1 MHLSAI
7 TIKVYRLKITIDVPM
22 PSDSIIYTPYTLP
35 CGVVVRNRL
44 VKAAMEENMSSAG
57 SLPGSALYTLYR
69 YWAHGNLGMVITGN
83 VMVDRES
90 MTGPGGVVLD
100 KNSPLEPF
108 ERWAKI
114 IKSNGALAVMQ
125 INHPGR
131 QVFKAMQGKAIAP
144 SAVPLKMG
152 KHSKLF
158 AVPKEMT
165 CQDIHDVCKRF
176 VETAVQAQKAGF
188 DGVEIHAAHG
198 YLLTQFLS
206 PLTNQRQDEW
216 GGSIINRA
224 RLLIN
229 IVSQIRAVCPSGF
242 IVMVKLNS
250 ADFQRNGFSFDDACE
265 VVRRLEALG
274 VDVVELSGGSY
285 EAPAMQGQT
294 RDDTTLAREAYFLEF
309 AHTLETKTD
318 IPLMTTGGIKRAEVA
333 VKVIQQGCSLVGL
346 ASALAIT
353 PDLAKK
359 WHQEWRYSGV
369 IPHCTWK
376 DKSLASLANM
386 AMVRRQLR
394 RLGNN
399 LTTLRSP
406 SPLWSLVLDVMHR
419 KSMTKRDVN
428 AKNGSV
434 QLTSQESS
442 SGKNVT
448 ASSASASNVSADQPS
463 NQSSK

>member
-1 MHLSAI
+1 MS
-7 TIKVYRLKITIDVPM
+7 
-22 PSDSIIYTPYTLP
+22 SDSILYSPYTLP
-35 CGVVVRNRL
+35 CGVTARNRL
-44 VKAAMEENMSSAG
+44 VKAAMEENMSSMG
-57 SLPGSALYTLYR
+57 NIPGESLYSLYR

-83 VMVDRES
+83 VMVDKGA
-90 MTGPGGVVLD
+90 MTGPGGVA
-100 KNSPLEPF
+100 LEKDTDIAPF
-108 ERWAKI
+108 QKWAKI
-114 IKSNGALAVMQ
+114 IKSNGALAIMQ

-131 QVFKAMQGKAIAP
+131 QVFKAMKGKAMAP
-144 SAVPLKMG
+144 SAVPLDMG

-158 AVPKEMT
+158 AQPREMT

-176 VETAVQAQKAGF
+176 VQTAKQAEKAGF

-229 IVSQIRAVCPSGF
+229 IVSQVRAVCAKDF

-250 ADFQRNGFSFDDACE
+250 ADFQKNGFSFDDACE
-265 VVRRLEALG
+265 VVNRLEALG

-309 AHTLETKTD
+309 AQALVSKTD

-333 VKVIQQGCSLVGL
+333 EEVIEQGCALVGL

-359 WHQEWRYSGV
+359 WQQEWAYSGI
-369 IPHCTWK
+369 IPHCSWK

-406 SPLWSLVLDVMHR
+406 SPLWSLILDMLHR
-419 KSMTKRDVN
+419 KKMTKRDV
-428 AKNGSV
+428 G
-434 QLTSQESS
+434 
-442 SGKNVT
+442 
-448 ASSASASNVSADQPS
+448 
-463 NQSSK
+463 

>member
-1 MHLSAI
+1 MS
-7 TIKVYRLKITIDVPM
+7 
-22 PSDSIIYTPYTLP
+22 SDSILYSPYTLP
-35 CGVVVRNRL
+35 CGVTVRNRL
-44 VKAAMEENMSSAG
+44 VKAAMEENMSSKG
-57 SLPGSALYTLYR
+57 NIPGESLYSLYR
-69 YWAHGNLGMVITGN
+69 YWAHGHLGMVITGN
-83 VMVDRES
+83 VMVDKGA
-90 MTGPGGVVLD
+90 MTGPGGVA
-100 KNSPLEPF
+100 LEKDTELAPF
-108 ERWAKI
+108 RKWAKI

-131 QVFKAMQGKAIAP
+131 QVFKAMRGKAIAP
-144 SAVPLKMG
+144 SAVPLDMG

-158 AVPKEMT
+158 AKPREMT

-176 VETAVQAQKAGF
+176 VQTAKQAEKAGF

-229 IVSQIRAVCPSGF
+229 IVSQVRAVCSKEF

-250 ADFQRNGFSFDDACE
+250 ADFQKNGFSFDDSCE
-265 VVRRLEALG
+265 VVNRLEALG

-309 AHTLETKTD
+309 AQALVSKTD

-333 VKVIQQGCSLVGL
+333 EKVVEEGCALVGL

-353 PDLAKK
+353 PDLSKK
-359 WHQEWRYSGV
+359 WQQEWAYSGI

-399 LTTLRSP
+399 LTTLRNP
-406 SPLWSLVLDVMHR
+406 SPLWSLILDMLHR
-419 KSMTKRDVN
+419 KKMTKRDV
-428 AKNGSV
+428 G
-434 QLTSQESS
+434 
-442 SGKNVT
+442 
-448 ASSASASNVSADQPS
+448 
-463 NQSSK
+463 

>member
-1 MHLSAI
+1 MS
-7 TIKVYRLKITIDVPM
+7 
-22 PSDSIIYTPYTLP
+22 SDSILYSPYTLP
-35 CGVVVRNRL
+35 CGVTVRNRL
-44 VKAAMEENMSSAG
+44 VKAAMEENMSSKG
-57 SLPGSALYTLYR
+57 NIPGESIYSLYR
-69 YWAHGNLGMVITGN
+69 YWAHGHLGMVITGN
-83 VMVDRES
+83 VMVDKS
-90 MTGPGGVVLD
+90 AMTGPGGVG
-100 KNSPLEPF
+100 LEKDTELTPF
-108 ERWAKI
+108 KKWAKI

-131 QVFKAMQGKAIAP
+131 QVFKAMRGKAIAP
-144 SAVPLKMG
+144 SAVPLDMG

-158 AVPKEMT
+158 AQPREMT

-176 VETAVQAQKAGF
+176 VQTAKQAEKAGF

-229 IVSQIRAVCPSGF
+229 IVSQVRAVCAKDF

-250 ADFQRNGFSFDDACE
+250 ADFQKNGFSFDDACE
-265 VVRRLEALG
+265 VVNRLEALG

-309 AHTLETKTD
+309 ANALESKTD

-333 VKVIQQGCSLVGL
+333 ERVVQQGCALVGL
-346 ASALAIT
+346 ASALAVT
-353 PDLAKK
+353 PDLSKK
-359 WHQEWRYSGV
+359 WQQEWSYSGI

-399 LTTLRSP
+399 LTTLRNP
-406 SPLWSLVLDVMHR
+406 SPLWSLILDMLHR
-419 KSMTKRDVN
+419 KKMTKRDV
-428 AKNGSV
+428 G
-434 QLTSQESS
+434 
-442 SGKNVT
+442 
-448 ASSASASNVSADQPS
+448 
-463 NQSSK
+463 

>member
-1 MHLSAI
+1 MS
-7 TIKVYRLKITIDVPM
+7 
-22 PSDSIIYTPYTLP
+22 SESILYSPYNLP
-35 CGVVVRNRL
+35 CGITVRNRL
-44 VKAAMEENMSSAG
+44 VKAAMEENMSSMG
-57 SLPGSALYTLYR
+57 NLPGESLYALYR

-83 VMVDRES
+83 VMVDKAA
-90 MTGPGGVVLD
+90 MTGPGGVA
-100 KNSPLEPF
+100 LESETELAPF
-108 ERWAKI
+108 EKWAKI

-131 QVFKAMQGKAIAP
+131 QVFKAMKGKAIAP
-144 SAVPLKMG
+144 SAVPLDMG

-158 AVPKEMT
+158 AQPREMT

-176 VETAVQAQKAGF
+176 VQTAKQAEKAGF

-229 IVSQIRAVCPSGF
+229 IVSQVRAVCAKDF

-250 ADFQRNGFSFDDACE
+250 ADFQKNGFSFDDACE
-265 VVRRLEALG
+265 VVNRLEALG

-309 AHTLETKTD
+309 AHALESKTD

-333 VKVIQQGCSLVGL
+333 ERVIQQGCEL
-346 ASALAIT
+346 
-353 PDLAKK
+353 
-359 WHQEWRYSGV
+359 
-369 IPHCTWK
+369 
-376 DKSLASLANM
+376 
-386 AMVRRQLR
+386 
-394 RLGNN
+394 
-399 LTTLRSP
+399 
-406 SPLWSLVLDVMHR
+406 
-419 KSMTKRDVN
+419 
-428 AKNGSV
+428 
-434 QLTSQESS
+434 
-442 SGKNVT
+442 
-448 ASSASASNVSADQPS
+448 
-463 NQSSK
+463 

>member
-1 MHLSAI
+1 MS
-7 TIKVYRLKITIDVPM
+7 
-22 PSDSIIYTPYTLP
+22 SDSILYSPYTLP
-35 CGVVVRNRL
+35 CGITVRNRL
-44 VKAAMEENMSSAG
+44 VKAAMEENMSSKG
-57 SLPGSALYTLYR
+57 NIPGESLYSLYR
-69 YWAHGNLGMVITGN
+69 YWAHGHLGMVITGN
-83 VMVDRES
+83 VMVDRTA
-90 MTGPGGVVLD
+90 MTGPGGVA
-100 KNSPLEPF
+100 LEKDTDLAPF
-108 ERWAKI
+108 KKWAKI

-131 QVFKAMQGKAIAP
+131 QVFKAMRGKAIAP
-144 SAVPLKMG
+144 SAVPLDMG

-158 AVPKEMT
+158 AQPREMT

-176 VETAVQAQKAGF
+176 VQTAKQAEKAGF

-229 IVSQIRAVCPSGF
+229 IVSQVRAVCAKDF

-250 ADFQRNGFSFDDACE
+250 ADFQKNGFSFDDACE
-265 VVRRLEALG
+265 VVNRLEALG

-309 AHTLETKTD
+309 ANVLESKTD

-333 VKVIQQGCSLVGL
+333 EKVVQQGCVLVGL

-353 PDLAKK
+353 PDLSKK
-359 WHQEWRYSGV
+359 WQQEWTYSGI

-399 LTTLRSP
+399 LTTLRNP
-406 SPLWSLVLDVMHR
+406 SPLWSLILDMLHR
-419 KSMTKRDVN
+419 KKMTKRDV
-428 AKNGSV
+428 G
-434 QLTSQESS
+434 
-442 SGKNVT
+442 
-448 ASSASASNVSADQPS
+448 
-463 NQSSK
+463 

>member
-1 MHLSAI
+1 MHLILI
-7 TIKVYRLKITIDVPM
+7 TIKVDALKIIPKVPM
-22 PSDSIIYTPYTLP
+22 HSDSIIYTPYTLP

-57 SLPGSALYTLYR
+57 HLPGSALYTLYR
-69 YWAHGNLGMVITGN
+69 YWAHGNLGMIITGN
-83 VMVDRES
+83 VMVDRAS
-90 MTGPGGVVLD
+90 MTGPGGVALE
-100 KNSPLEPF
+100 KETPIEPF

-144 SAVPLKMG
+144 SAIALNMG

-158 AVPKEMT
+158 AMPREMT
-165 CQDIHDVCKRF
+165 CEDIHDVCKRF
-176 VETAVQAQKAGF
+176 VETAKQAVKAGF

-229 IVSQIRAVCPSGF
+229 IVSQIRAVCPRSF

-250 ADFQRNGFSFDDACE
+250 ADFQQNGFSFNDACE

-285 EAPAMQGQT
+285 EAPAMQGLT
-294 RDDTTLAREAYFLEF
+294 RDNTTLAREAYFLEF
-309 AHTLETKTD
+309 AHALERKTN
-318 IPLMTTGGIKRAEVA
+318 IPLMTTGGIKRAAVA
-333 VKVIQQGCSLVGL
+333 EKVIEQGCALVGL
-346 ASALAIT
+346 ASALATT
-353 PDLAKK
+353 PDLAMK
-359 WHQEWRYSGV
+359 WQQEWSYSGV
-369 IPHCTWK
+369 IPQCKWR

-399 LTTLRSP
+399 LTTLRDP
-406 SPLWSLVLDVMHR
+406 SPLWSLMLDMLHR
-419 KSMTKRDVN
+419 KSMIKRDVKAMN
-428 AKNGSV
+428 KRE
-434 QLTSQESS
+434 T
-442 SGKNVT
+442 
-448 ASSASASNVSADQPS
+448 PR
-463 NQSSK
+463 

>member
-1 MHLSAI
+1 MS
-7 TIKVYRLKITIDVPM
+7 
-22 PSDSIIYTPYTLP
+22 SDSILYSPYTLP
-35 CGVVVRNRL
+35 CGVTVRNRL
-44 VKAAMEENMSSAG
+44 VKAAMEENMSSLG
-57 SLPGSALYTLYR
+57 NVPGESMYSLYR
-69 YWAHGNLGMVITGN
+69 YWAHGNFGMIITGN
-83 VMVDRES
+83 VMVDRSS
-90 MTGPGGVVLD
+90 MTGPGGVA
-100 KNSPLEPF
+100 LEKSNDLAPF
-108 ERWAKI
+108 QKWAKI
-114 IKSNGALAVMQ
+114 IKSNGALAIMQ

-131 QVFKAMQGKAIAP
+131 QVLKAMQGNAIAP
-144 SAVPLKMG
+144 SAVPLDMG

-158 AVPKEMT
+158 AQPREMT
-165 CQDIHDVCKRF
+165 CQDIHEVCKRF
-176 VETAVQAQKAGF
+176 VETAKQAELAGF

-229 IVSQIRAVCPSGF
+229 IVSQVRAVCAKDF

-250 ADFQRNGFSFDDACE
+250 ADFQKNGFSFDDSCE
-265 VVRRLEALG
+265 VVNRLEALG

-309 AHTLETKTD
+309 AKVLESKTD

-333 VKVIQQGCSLVGL
+333 ERVIQQGCALVGL

-359 WHQEWRYSGV
+359 WQQEWTYSGV

-399 LTTLRSP
+399 ITTLRDP
-406 SPLWSLVLDVMHR
+406 SPLWSLILDMLHR
-419 KSMTKRDVN
+419 NKMTKRDV
-428 AKNGSV
+428 G
-434 QLTSQESS
+434 
-442 SGKNVT
+442 
-448 ASSASASNVSADQPS
+448 
-463 NQSSK
+463 

>member
-1 MHLSAI
+1 
-7 TIKVYRLKITIDVPM
+7 M
-22 PSDSIIYTPYTLP
+22 PSNSILYSPYTLP
-35 CGVVVRNRL
+35 CGKTVRNRL
-44 VKAAMEENMSSAG
+44 VKAAMEENMSSYG
-57 SLPGSALYTLYR
+57 CLPGESLFSLYR
-69 YWAHGNLGMVITGN
+69 YWAHGDLGMVITGN
-83 VMVDRES
+83 VMVDKEA
-90 MTGPGGVVLD
+90 MTGPGGVVLEKD
-100 KNSPLEPF
+100 TSLAPF

-144 SAVPLKMG
+144 SAIPLDMG

-158 AVPKEMT
+158 AEPREMT

-176 VETAVQAQKAGF
+176 VETAKQAEKAGF
-188 DGVEIHAAHG
+188 DGVEVHAAHG

-229 IVSQIRAVCPSGF
+229 IVSQIRAVCAKDF

-250 ADFQRNGFSFDDACE
+250 ADFQKNGFSFDDASE
-265 VVRRLEALG
+265 VVNRLEALG

-294 RDDTTLAREAYFLEF
+294 KDNTTLAREAYFLEF
-309 AHTLETKTD
+309 AKTLESQTQ
-318 IPLMTTGGIKRAEVA
+318 IPLMTTGGIKRAEIA
-333 VKVIQQGCSLVGL
+333 ERVIQEGCELVGL

-353 PDLAKK
+353 PNLAKK
-359 WHQEWRYSGV
+359 WQQEWTYSGV

-386 AMVRRQLR
+386 AIVRRQLR
-394 RLGNN
+394 RLGND

-406 SPLWSLVLDVMHR
+406 SPLWSLVLDLVHR
-419 KSMTKRDVN
+419 KKMTKRDVAN
-428 AKNGSV
+428 RSEK
-434 QLTSQESS
+434 
-442 SGKNVT
+442 
-448 ASSASASNVSADQPS
+448 
-463 NQSSK
+463 

>member
-1 MHLSAI
+1 MS
-7 TIKVYRLKITIDVPM
+7 
-22 PSDSIIYTPYTLP
+22 SDSILYSPYTLP
-35 CGVVVRNRL
+35 CGVTVRNRL
-44 VKAAMEENMSSAG
+44 VKAAMEENMSSKG
-57 SLPGSALYTLYR
+57 NIPGESLYSLYR
-69 YWAHGNLGMVITGN
+69 YWAHGHLGMVITGN
-83 VMVDRES
+83 VMVDKGA
-90 MTGPGGVVLD
+90 MTGPGGVA
-100 KNSPLEPF
+100 LEKDTELAPF
-108 ERWAKI
+108 QKWAKI

-131 QVFKAMQGKAIAP
+131 QVFKAMRGKAIAP
-144 SAVPLKMG
+144 SAVPLDMG

-158 AVPKEMT
+158 AKPREMT

-176 VETAVQAQKAGF
+176 VQTAKQAEKAGF

-229 IVSQIRAVCPSGF
+229 IVSQVRAVCSKEF

-250 ADFQRNGFSFDDACE
+250 ADFQKNGFSFDDSCE
-265 VVRRLEALG
+265 VVNRLEALG

-309 AHTLETKTD
+309 AQALVSKTD

-333 VKVIQQGCSLVGL
+333 EKVVEEGCALVGL

-353 PDLAKK
+353 PDLSKK
-359 WHQEWRYSGV
+359 WQQEWAYSGI

-399 LTTLRSP
+399 LTTLRNP
-406 SPLWSLVLDVMHR
+406 SPLWSLILDMLHR
-419 KSMTKRDVN
+419 KKMTKRDV
-428 AKNGSV
+428 G
-434 QLTSQESS
+434 
-442 SGKNVT
+442 
-448 ASSASASNVSADQPS
+448 
-463 NQSSK
+463 